1 MVWLLA
7 RKAGGLPREEL
18 AGSLVRTVIA
28 SVAMGL
34 ALWSYT
40 YFLAGAGAWVLGLGG
55 LVVGSGVFLLAALLL
70 GSPEPAGLLRA
81 VRRRR
86 G

>member
-1 MVWLLA
+1 
-7 RKAGGLPREEL
+7 
-18 AGSLVRTVIA
+18 
-28 SVAMGL
+28 MGL

>member
-1 MVWLLA
+1 MQ
-7 RKAGGLPREEL
+7 R
-18 AGSLVRTVIA
+18 IA
-28 SVAMGL
+28 LITRFV
-34 ALWSYT
+34 T
-40 YFLAGAGAWVLGLGG
+40 FCVFFFAGAGAWVLGLGG